1 MIDHYLNRGEML
13 VLEYNGVKAVCV
25 VTDEGDGIC
34 EAQKYCRKTGCSTE
48 RLWQNLIKYLITHY
62 AGKYCQMIV

>member
-1 MIDHYLNRGEML
+1 ML

-34 EAQKYCRKTGCSTE
+34 ELKNIAVKPDVQRKG
-48 RLWQNLIKYLITHY
+48 Y
-62 AGKYCQMIV
+62 GKT